1 LLTLNQLVELSQ
13 EVEITDPIDWGYL
26 NINENDAYKLI
37 ASGILEQY
45 GNLSNKD
52 EQIQMLLI
60 ALTKLTVEN
69 FVLNIKL
76 LQQ

>member
-1 LLTLNQLVELSQ
+1 LLTVDQLVELAQ
-13 EVEITDPIDWGYL
+13 EVELTDPIDWDYL

-37 ASGILEQY
+37 AAGLLEHFGKIQTTE
-45 GNLSNKD
+45 

-60 ALTKLTVEN
+60 SVTKLTVEN

-76 LQQ
+76 LQR